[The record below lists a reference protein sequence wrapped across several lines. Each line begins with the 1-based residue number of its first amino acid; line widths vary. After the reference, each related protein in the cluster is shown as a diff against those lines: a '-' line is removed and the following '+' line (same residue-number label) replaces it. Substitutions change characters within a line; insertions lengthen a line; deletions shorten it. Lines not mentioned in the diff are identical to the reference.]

1 MSFGRIAT
9 FAAVFAASAP
19 AYAQVLDCT
28 LAENRGRDEC
38 LALPPPV
45 EATNIIF
52 GIAPVLAGIGAVAAV
67 AAAASGAGGEAAGT
81 PSTSPTD

>member
-1 MSFGRIAT
+1 MSFGRIAI

-19 AYAQVLDCT
+19 VYAQVLDCA
-28 LAENRGRDEC
+28 LAVNRGRGEC

-52 GIAPVLAGIGAVAAV
+52 GVAPAVAGIGAVAAV
-67 AAAASGAGGEAAGT
+67 AVAASGAGGEAAGT